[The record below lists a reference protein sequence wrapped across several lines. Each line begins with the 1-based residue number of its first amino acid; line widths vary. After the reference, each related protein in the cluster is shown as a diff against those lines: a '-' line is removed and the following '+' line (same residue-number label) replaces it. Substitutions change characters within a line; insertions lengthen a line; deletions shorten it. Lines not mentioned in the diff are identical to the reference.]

1 MSVTVCFYSYYKE
14 LTGCGQTSEEVPAG
28 STLEA
33 LFQKLATRFP
43 ALAPLRKSTLIAV
56 GFDYQDGTY
65 RLKEGDQVS
74 LFPPVQ
80 GG

>member
-14 LTGCGQTSEEVPAG
+14 LTGCARTSEEVAAG
-28 STLEA
+28 CTLEA
-33 LFQKLATRFP
+33 LFQRLTQRFP

-56 GFDYQDGTY
+56 GLDYQDGSY
-65 RLKEGDQVS
+65 ELQEGDQVC

>member
-14 LTGCGQTSEEVPAG
+14 LTGCARTSEDVVAG
-28 STLEA
+28 STIEA
-33 LFQKLATRFP
+33 LFEKLGVRFP
-43 ALAPLRKSTLIAV
+43 KLAPLRKSTLFAV
-56 GFDYQDGTY
+56 GVDYQDGLY
-65 RLKEGDQVS
+65 VLREGDEVS